1 MSLALRIHRFNRL
14 AVFLAATLLAA
25 CANLDPKLVTGT
37 EAVPPDGLR
46 FYMTR
51 PFVVVHRPFPIEAKA
66 FLVSGTVSAD
76 GKFVQLTDVPDEFRR
91 AVPAG
96 LGTERVSTGALLR
109 APAGVQAQSDV
120 AETPATSA
128 GDATNAGSTAPKDD
142 GKVGYSNYTVT
153 TDLAGLAVMPMNDLF
168 SIAFL
173 PDYDREFVVET
184 KGKLGVTR
192 LNLSLGPGSTM
203 LGMSGESDNT
213 AWASIVLDSIRS
225 LATAGT
231 DRLVGLIGGAAKAAK
246 GATAQSDVAGE
257 YRKLAGE
264 PVTLR
269 AYVVK
274 MATIGLYPIVK
285 PCEVAPTGRPDCK
298 PWVAASSRTILPVE
312 RPYQVPYE
320 YYDVVLF
327 EHVLTE
333 STPYLLTIGATP
345 GAGPQQANCGGKVPA
360 AGLEASRL
368 AFLDLVR
375 DQGISDIR
383 FSSPSP
389 TSGCADTLRVRATAA
404 GLESAAARK
413 VVADAFAKRY
423 PNTQP
428 QIDIGE

>member
-96 LGTERVSTGALLR
+96 LVTDRVSTGALLR
-109 APAGVQAQSDV
+109 APSGVQAQSDV

-128 GDATNAGSTAPKDD
+128 EDATKAGSTAPKDD

-153 TDLAGLAVMPMNDLF
+153 TDLAGLAVMPMNDVF

-213 AWASIVLDSIRS
+213 AWAKIVLDSIRS

-285 PCEVAPTGRPDCK
+285 PCEVAPTGRSDCK

-320 YYDVVLF
+320 YYDIVLF
-327 EHVLTE
+327 EHVLSD
-333 STPYLLTIGATP
+333 STPYLLTFTAKP
-345 GAGPQQANCGGKVPA
+345 GEAPTQSGCAGKLPA
-360 AGLEASRL
+360 AGLVASGK
-368 AFLDLVR
+368 AFLQSL
-375 DQGISDIR
+375 QGKGITDIR
-383 FSSPSP
+383 FSSPQP
-389 TSGCADTLRVRATAA
+389 TSGCATTIKVGVTAS
-404 GLESAAARK
+404 GIDQDAARK
-413 VVADAFAKRY
+413 LVAGEFGKLY
-423 PNTQP
+423 PGTQP
-428 QIDIGE
+428 EIDIND